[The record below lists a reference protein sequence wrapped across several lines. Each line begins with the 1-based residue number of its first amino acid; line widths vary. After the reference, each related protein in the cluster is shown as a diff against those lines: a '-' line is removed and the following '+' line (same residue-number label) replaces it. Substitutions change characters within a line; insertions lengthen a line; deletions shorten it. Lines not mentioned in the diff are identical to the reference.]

1 MLNLVGGRCIALVCL
16 VCLVCVGHAKPQTSK
31 RDKALVAA
39 EDRALN
45 LIASTVERANR
56 LVIVEF
62 RSSGQFMLPA
72 PIGIEAVEPDG
83 NVVRS
88 LRAMLAHDK
97 KFRVATDPDEVI
109 TICESGVPQDVLG
122 IRLKRVEFSETQ
134 RFNPDRAIYAVF
146 DAPEVKAYFRAHNI
160 TRPID
165 GGGFISGPNPDWPHL
180 GPSIENMTVLNA
192 LKHILAVFP
201 HTAIYNESVD
211 SRGRRVVSV
220 GFWESH

>member
-1 MLNLVGGRCIALVCL
+1 
-16 VCLVCVGHAKPQTSK
+16 VCLVCVGQAKPQTSR

-45 LIASTVERANR
+45 LIASTVEHANR

-72 PIGIEAVEPDG
+72 PIRIEAVVPDAD
-83 NVVRS
+83 VVRQ

-109 TICESGVPQDVLG
+109 TVCESGVPQDVLG
-122 IRLKRVEFSETQ
+122 IGLKRVELSETE
-134 RFNPDRAIYAVF
+134 RFNPDQAMDAVF

-165 GGGFISGPNPDWPHL
+165 IGGFISGPNPDRPHL
-180 GPSIENMTVLNA
+180 EPSIENMTVLNA

-201 HTAIYNESVD
+201 HTALYNESID
-211 SRGRRVVSV
+211 PRGRRVVSV
-220 GFWESH
+220 GFWDSH